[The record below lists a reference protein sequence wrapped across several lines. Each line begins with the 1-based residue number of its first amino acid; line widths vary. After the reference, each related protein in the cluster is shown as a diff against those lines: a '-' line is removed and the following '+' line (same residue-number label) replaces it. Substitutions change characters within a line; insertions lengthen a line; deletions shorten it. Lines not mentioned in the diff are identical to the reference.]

1 MLRVCLQPIVFPD
14 HRPLSPLGP
23 SSSEVFFVRFHF
35 VLFPLGVF
43 FFFYIYRSP
52 WLLFSSEGTS
62 LASRT
67 AGGKE
72 EAAAECVQVSIGD
85 DERSSDNDLDEASG
99 MSFRPGVHR

>member
-1 MLRVCLQPIVFPD
+1 MRFF
-14 HRPLSPLGP
+14 LSA
-23 SSSEVFFVRFHF
+23 SI
-35 VLFPLGVF
+35 LFSFLSVF